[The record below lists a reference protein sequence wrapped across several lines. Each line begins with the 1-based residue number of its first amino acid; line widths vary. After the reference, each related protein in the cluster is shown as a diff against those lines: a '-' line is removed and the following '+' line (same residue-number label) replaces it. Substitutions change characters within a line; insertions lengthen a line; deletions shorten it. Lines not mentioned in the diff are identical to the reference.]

1 MAATMKMYVL
11 VRDSIPLGFA
21 MVAVAHAPLGCYL
34 RYKDTPEVAE
44 WLSGPFYKAVCK
56 VTDAEFEKAKE
67 AGDFVIITESAL
79 GNERE
84 VALAFKPRKEYPK
97 AFKFFPLYR
106 S

>member
-44 WLSGPFYKAVCK
+44 WLSGS
-56 VTDAEFEKAKE
+56 E
-67 AGDFVIITESAL
+67 APCANAFVADLNATVRDLLPTAWDRVLSEDF
-79 GNERE
+79 
-84 VALAFKPRKEYPK
+84 LAP
-97 AFKFFPLYR
+97 
-106 S
+106 